1 METKVKV
8 TGDELGNVIHQSVN
22 NPEYGY
28 VRVEQVKS
36 VIDDNGFL
44 RRRVISA
51 LIQGTIEDLN
61 EENYYV
67 GKELPGKVIIIEST
81 KAPNKKDETKNLKY
95 AGNTGVVCK
104 INGQSIY
111 RKTIY
116 TIITNVTDELV
127 KHDNSE
133 EIKAANGQSK
143 IKVSAINP
151 AASDE
156 FNI

>member
-8 TGDELGNVIHQSVN
+8 TGDELGNVITQSVN
-22 NPEYGY
+22 NPDYGY
-28 VRVEQVKS
+28 VRVEQVRS
-36 VIDDNGFL
+36 IFDDNGFL
-44 RRRVISA
+44 RRRVVSA
-51 LIQGTIEDLN
+51 LIVGTMEDLK
-61 EENYYV
+61 EEGYYA
-67 GKELPGKVIIIEST
+67 GQILPGKIVIIEST

-143 IKVSAINP
+143 IKLSAVNP
-151 AASDE
+151 TASDE

>member
-8 TGDELGNVIHQSVN
+8 TGDELGNVIHQSTN

-28 VRVEQVKS
+28 VRIEQVRS

-44 RRRVISA
+44 RRRTISA
-51 LIQGTIEDLN
+51 LIQGNLEDLK
-61 EENYYV
+61 EEGYTA
-67 GKELPGKVIIIEST
+67 GKELPGKIVVIESL

-95 AGNTGVVCK
+95 AGNTGVVCTL
-104 INGQSIY
+104 NNEPIY
-111 RKTIY
+111 RRTVYSIVS
-116 TIITNVTDELV
+116 NATDELI

-133 EIKAANGQSK
+133 EIKAANGTAK
-143 IKVSAINP
+143 IKVSAVNS